1 MRFYKTVSFKIWAS
15 FTLVMGMLMIVL
27 AYYYPKRQRESIMEF
42 KKNELHELANSL
54 AQSIENSLRNDDF
67 FGLQESIK
75 HASENKDFAFVAA
88 IIDEGGKKRVLAV
101 SPQLDH
107 SNVLKRDNDVN
118 LYETHEFITPSIKG
132 EVLIAFSKT
141 RVEQAV
147 NALNK
152 PIYYI
157 ILGLFL
163 LSIVLF
169 YFIANIISR
178 PIRALTRIT
187 SLLHKEDYQSPLV
200 EIKYPDE
207 IGELNNSVILLQSN
221 LNESREKNKRLTSGL
236 EEEIMRRTSQ
246 LESAHK
252 KLMEAQIHAKIVNF
266 DYNFSTKSVYIS
278 DNFKALVGVETH
290 SSLSFDEIIELIHE
304 EDREE
309 VYLALSGNEL
319 NKDIIKDIRFVQPK
333 TQAVVTLNCA
343 AKINHDSQNNS
354 KVLYGT
360 LQDITYR
367 KRMEDELRELS
378 LVARNTSNC
387 VIITDKNKR
396 ITWVNASVIKLTG
409 YSYEEIIGNSPKMF
423 QFEKT
428 NIETVNSIRHHL
440 EKEEEVST
448 EILNRGKNGNEY
460 WLELNIVPLK
470 KMSGEVYGYMAV
482 ETDITK
488 LKKSEEEIRK
498 MNESLEQRVLENT
511 RKNLDLSRSL
521 VEQEKLATIGEI
533 SAGIAHDLNT
543 PLGASKVGA
552 ENLREVIRDLK
563 KHLPS
568 LSPSEQQMAIEFS
581 EKFKAQMGASGLQKM
596 KDRSIVEA
604 YLKQNLQREL
614 HDLTLFALQLVD
626 CGVGIPNES
635 ELNRILQTKDPE
647 TFVKVLYGLQLT
659 ENIVDGIVLSTEKA
673 SNVVK
678 DVRAF
683 INKGVT
689 PERQWLDVQANI
701 QVVLNVFSHELRK
714 NVQLNT
720 QFKEGL
726 KIHGFDVKLF
736 QLWSN
741 IIKNA
746 LDAMDGQV
754 EKKIIIDTKSNNGD
768 VIVEISNNGPKIPT
782 EIVHNIFK
790 KFFSTKREKSG
801 SGLGLSIVKN
811 VLDEH
816 GANISVTSDEDLT
829 TFKIVFP
836 KI

>member
-1 MRFYKTVSFKIWAS
+1 
-15 FTLVMGMLMIVL
+15 
-27 AYYYPKRQRESIMEF
+27 
-42 KKNELHELANSL
+42 
-54 AQSIENSLRNDDF
+54 
-67 FGLQESIK
+67 
-75 HASENKDFAFVAA
+75 
-88 IIDEGGKKRVLAV
+88 
-101 SPQLDH
+101 
-107 SNVLKRDNDVN
+107 
-118 LYETHEFITPSIKG
+118 
-132 EVLIAFSKT
+132 VLIAFSKA
-141 RVEQAV
+141 RVDH
-147 NALNK
+147 ALNSLNQ
-152 PIYYI
+152 PIYFI

-163 LSIVLF
+163 VSLVHF

-178 PIRALTRIT
+178 PIRALTKIT
-187 SLLHKEDYQSPLV
+187 SKLHEEDYQNPLV
-200 EIKYPDE
+200 QIKYPDE
-207 IGELNNSVILLQSN
+207 IGELNNSVILLQTN

-236 EEEIMRRTSQ
+236 EEEIFRRTSQ

-252 KLMEAQIHAKIVNF
+252 KLMKAQIHAKIVNF
-266 DYNFSTKSVYIS
+266 EFNFSTKTFSIS
-278 DNFKALVGVETH
+278 DNFNAIVGLDSNTK
-290 SSLSFDEIIELIHE
+290 LSFNDFMELVHE
-304 EDREE
+304 EDRNEA
-309 VYLALSGNEL
+309 LDALSGTNLED
-319 NKDIIKDIRFVQPK
+319 KDVRLDIRFVQPK
-333 TQAVVTLNCA
+333 TKSIVTLNCVA
-343 AKINHDSQNNS
+343 NISFDSNVNS

-387 VIITDKNKR
+387 VIITDKNRR
-396 ITWVNASVIKLTG
+396 ITWVNDSVMKLSG
-409 YSYEEIIGNSPKMF
+409 YTYEELIGNSPKMF

-428 NIETVNSIRHHL
+428 NIDTVNAIRNHL
-440 EKEEEVST
+440 DNEEEVSI
-448 EILNRGKNGNEY
+448 EILNRGKYGNEY
-460 WLELNIVPLK
+460 WLEINIVPLK

-482 ETDITK
+482 ETDITN
-488 LKKSEEEIRK
+488 LKDSEEEIRK
-498 MNESLEQRVLENT
+498 INESLEQRVLDNT

-563 KHLPS
+563 NHLPS
-568 LSPSEQQMAIEFS
+568 LSPEDQLMAIELS
-581 EKFKAQMGASGLQKM
+581 ERFKAQMGASGLQKM

-604 YLKQNLQREL
+604 FLRQNIQVELQ
-614 HDLTLFALQLVD
+614 DLSLFALQLLD
-626 CGVGIPNES
+626 CGLGVQNEN
-635 ELNRILQTKDPE
+635 EIEAILQTKDPE
-647 TFVKVLYGLQLT
+647 TFVKVLYALQLSET
-659 ENIVDGIVLSTEKA
+659 IIDGIVLSTEKA

-714 NVQLNT
+714 NVQLST
-720 QFKEGL
+720 HFKEDL
-726 KIHGFDVKLF
+726 RIFGFDVKLF

-741 IIKNA
+741 ILKNA

-754 EKKIIIDTKSNNGD
+754 EKKIIVNTNSQNDD
-768 VIVEISNNGPKIPT
+768 VIVEISNNGPKIPDD
-782 EIVHNIFK
+782 IINNIFK

-816 GANISVTSDEDLT
+816 GASITVTSDENLT

-836 KI
+836 KS